1 MINCFTEVDNAKENG
16 TMNDGVNI
24 GNKLCN
30 SIYTTLSDKSPAI
43 LIQTIEEN
51 VTVQINNSNE
61 KINETKEVNINK

>member
-1 MINCFTEVDNAKENG
+1 MIKCFTEVDNAKESG

-61 KINETKEVNINK
+61 IINETKEAIKNK

>member
-1 MINCFTEVDNAKENG
+1 MIKCFTEVDDAKESG

-43 LIQTIEEN
+43 LMQTIEEN
-51 VTVQINNSNE
+51 VTFQIINSNE
-61 KINETKEVNINK
+61 KMNETKEAVKNE